1 MAVPSA
7 VSPVQW
13 QWVAQSSSDSKLNE
27 TQNLL
32 TDCVYFVEEAP
43 GFRWLGGIPSTLSS
57 VSPASDTHPAS
68 PCLAHFPTSSLS
80 LIYCGPGWHAWGS
93 PFGVCTHL
101 SVLIF
106 VLRTSFSQIS
116 LSIIQQV
123 THLASQEGALG
134 RHDSPAPLPLAA
146 LPVATHFPCCRRSSH
161 PWIQGEKKQFAPP
174 SLQLFLAQGW
184 VCLRVTP
191 KRERGAWNRTHQGQ
205 LGGPLE
211 ALSVPRD
218 LALLW
223 TQTTELEPKAQW

>member
-57 VSPASDTHPAS
+57 VSPASDTHSAS

-93 PFGVCTHL
+93 PFGVCTRL

-123 THLASQEGALG
+123 THLASREGALG

-146 LPVATHFPCCRRSSH
+146 LPVATHFPCCAGSSH
-161 PWIQGEKKQFAPP
+161 PWNPRWEEAVCP
-174 SLQLFLAQGW
+174 SLPAAFLSP
-184 VCLRVTP
+184 R
-191 KRERGAWNRTHQGQ
+191 
-205 LGGPLE
+205 
-211 ALSVPRD
+211 LSLP
-218 LALLW
+218 
-223 TQTTELEPKAQW
+223 